1 MRAAAGL
8 CVGEAAASS
17 FIRFFMNYP
26 FSSLRCFDSSPSC
39 LSHRLGV
46 AGGGARRF
54 HYCHN
59 PGARRYTRCEYVSSS
74 TPKGGKD
81 SKQRTAGNVGM
92 MWEYPGS
99 HVPQGTRQIFILPPT
114 QMGRRSAK
122 IATRKV
128 SL

>member
-1 MRAAAGL
+1 MSRSAPWKD
-8 CVGEAAASS
+8 
-17 FIRFFMNYP
+17 IRSNF
-26 FSSLRCFDSSPSC
+26 
-39 LSHRLGV
+39 LSGH
-46 AGGGARRF
+46 AI
-54 HYCHN
+54 
-59 PGARRYTRCEYVSSS
+59 
-74 TPKGGKD
+74 GGKD